1 MIGDYAGTPLITKV
15 AKTYI
20 SQSVEM
26 QTNAENQIVTVQIPK
41 RNWTDNQNIRQ
52 EKNKIKITTD

>member
-41 RNWTDNQNIRQ
+41 RN
-52 EKNKIKITTD
+52 

>member
-1 MIGDYAGTPLITKV
+1 
-15 AKTYI
+15 
-20 SQSVEM
+20 M
-26 QTNAENQIVTVQIPK
+26 QTNAENQIVTVQIPQ